1 MKTRGFRYCKRC
13 GTKLRKNGTQ
23 QNGKQRWRCLRCGT
37 ARIRQR
43 RDTIFRNELKG
54 FVSYLL
60 CMTARNKRNGSL
72 ATQSRRN
79 VPYWQV
85 MPEPFVTGEVY
96 AFVVADATSVGKGV
110 AGILRSET
118 HVLTWNHG
126 VRENSELW
134 LRVFGTIPRPS
145 AVVCDGQKGIL
156 KALKL
161 LWPDVV
167 IQRCLVHVERNMH
180 TKLTRRPK
188 SEAGQGIQQL
198 VDQLFLVRTADDM
211 AEFVALFLALYD
223 RHETF
228 LKQRTMNTDPTSSH
242 KWWYTHRSVRS
253 AYRQID
259 QLIRDDQLF
268 AFITH
273 PELNLPRDSNGL
285 EGGVNSPLKELLHR
299 HRGLTAMHQKR
310 LADWYLDSRTEYPY
324 MKRRHEKSVKKHT
337 F

>member
-1 MKTRGFRYCKRC
+1 MKTRGFRYCNRC

-43 RDTIFRNELKG
+43 RDTTFRNELKG

-60 CMTARNKRNGSL
+60 GMTARNKRKRSL
-72 ATQSRRN
+72 ATQFRHTT
-79 VPYWQV
+79 PYWQIV
-85 MPEPFVTGEVY
+85 PEPFVTGEIY
-96 AFVVADATSVGKGV
+96 AFVVADATSVGKDV
-110 AGILRSET
+110 VGILRSET
-118 HVLTWNHG
+118 HVLTWDYG
-126 VRENSELW
+126 IRETSELW
-134 LRVFGTIPRPS
+134 LRVFRAIPRPS

-156 KALKL
+156 KALRL

-167 IQRCLVHVERNMH
+167 IQRCLVHVARNLR
-180 TKLTRRPK
+180 TKLTSHPK
-188 SEAGQGIQQL
+188 SEAGQDLQQL
-198 VDQLFLVRTADDM
+198 VDQLFSLRTEDDM
-211 AEFVALFLALYD
+211 AEFVALFLVLYD

-228 LKQRTMNTDPTSSH
+228 LKQRTMNIDPTSSRA
-242 KWWYTHRSVRS
+242 WWYTHRSVRS

-273 PELNLPRDSNGL
+273 PELNLPHDSNGL
-285 EGGVNSPLKELLHR
+285 EGGINSPLKELLHR
-299 HRGLTAMHQKR
+299 HRGLTAPHQQR
-310 LADWYLDSRTEYPY
+310 LADWYLDSRTKYPY
-324 MKRRHEKSVKKHT
+324 LKRCREKPVKKHT

>member
-13 GTKLRKNGTQ
+13 GAKLRKNGTQ
-23 QNGKQRWRCLRCGT
+23 QNSKQRWRCVRCGT
-37 ARIRQR
+37 ARIHRR
-43 RDTIFRNELKG
+43 RDTTFRNELKG
-54 FVSYLL
+54 FVSYILG
-60 CMTARNKRNGSL
+60 MTARNKRKDSL
-72 ATQSRRN
+72 ATQSRHYA
-79 VPYWQV
+79 PYWQV
-85 MPEPFVTGEVY
+85 VPVPCVTGEVH
-96 AFVVADATSVGKGV
+96 AFVVADATSVGMGV
-110 AGILRSET
+110 VGILRSET
-118 HVLTWNHG
+118 HVMTWHHG
-126 VRENSELW
+126 IRENSELW
-134 LRVFGTIPRPS
+134 LRTFSTIPRPS

-161 LWPDVV
+161 LCPDVV

-180 TKLTRRPK
+180 TKLTRHPK
-188 SEAGQGIQQL
+188 SEAGQDLRQL
-198 VDQLFLVRTADDM
+198 VDQLFLVRTENDM

-228 LKQRTMNTDPTSSH
+228 LKQRTMNVDPTSSR

-273 PELNLPRDSNGL
+273 PELHMPRDSNGL

-299 HRGLTAMHQKR
+299 HRGLTATHQQR

-324 MKRRHEKSVKKHT
+324 MKRGHEKPVKKHT